1 MCNICG
7 GQKPKYHSF
16 GGSEMGQTYENY
28 ATSLE
33 KNAFY
38 QINMLVQKKTKKN
51 IQKRANVNKSKK
63 KKKYFKNN

>member
-28 ATSLE
+28 ATSPE

-38 QINMLVQKKTKKN
+38 QINMLVQKKTKKTF
-51 IQKRANVNKSKK
+51 KSVQMLTKV
-63 KKKYFKNN
+63 KKKYIF